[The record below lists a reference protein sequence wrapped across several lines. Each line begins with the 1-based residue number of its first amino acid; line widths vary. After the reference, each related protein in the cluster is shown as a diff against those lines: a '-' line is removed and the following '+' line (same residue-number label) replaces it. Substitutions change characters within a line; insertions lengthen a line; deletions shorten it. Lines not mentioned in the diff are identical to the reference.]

1 MVSAMAETNWANYAA
16 CTLCGAAAGDACTTV
31 GALHGAR
38 RRMPHRG
45 RPTVVVTAKRGGKRA
60 TPARAKLTAQI
71 VAMVEPAVRQ
81 RIDDLAEHD
90 EISQGEIIRAIIAVG
105 LPEVE
110 AESRRRDLEA
120 EAALSGGAS

>member
-1 MVSAMAETNWANYAA
+1 MAETNWANYAA
-16 CTLCGAAAGDACTTV
+16 CTTCGAAAADVCITV
-31 GALHGAR
+31 GAHGTR
-38 RRMPHRG
+38 TVRRMPHRG
-45 RPTVVVTAKRGGKRA
+45 RPIVVKRGGKRA

-110 AESRRRDLEA
+110 AESRRRNAEA
-120 EAALSGGAS
+120 EAALSGGASS

>member
-1 MVSAMAETNWANYAA
+1 MAETNWANYAA
-16 CTLCGAAAGDACTTV
+16 CSTCGVAAGDACMAV
-31 GALHGAR
+31 GALQGAR

-45 RPTVVVTAKRGGKRA
+45 RPIVVKRGGKRA

-110 AESRRRDLEA
+110 AESRRRDAEA